1 MPKDPRIKKVLV
13 IGSGPIIIGQAAEF
27 DYSGTQAC
35 RALKAEGIET
45 VLLNSNPATIMTDPD
60 VADHV
65 YIEPMT
71 LEVVERIL
79 EIEKPDSV
87 LPNLGGQMG
96 LNLSMELARSGY
108 LDRTGIRLLACK
120 PETIDRAE
128 DRELFKETMEKLH
141 QPIIPSEVVET
152 LQDALA
158 CADRIGYPV
167 IVRPAF
173 TMGGTG
179 GGICENKEKLIE
191 IGTNGL
197 RLSPIHQILV
207 EKCIAGWKEIEY
219 EVMRDHKGN
228 VITVCNMENL
238 DPVGIHTGD
247 SVVVAPSQTLTDH
260 EYQMLRTAALDII
273 TELGIE
279 GGCNCQFALK
289 PDSYDYAV
297 IEVNPR
303 VSRSSALAS
312 KATGYPIAKVA
323 TKIAIG
329 YTLDEITND
338 VTGKT
343 CACFEPALDYIVVKY
358 PKWPFDKF
366 VYADKSLG
374 TQMMATGEVMSI
386 GNSFEAAMMKAVS
399 SIELGMDTLTHK
411 PFEELTDDE
420 IVAHL
425 YVQDAERV
433 FCVYEALKRGID
445 HETIWKIT
453 KIDWWFLDKMQHL
466 ADLEKG
472 LAKCNGVLS
481 REQYQTAK
489 KYGFQDK
496 TIKRLAQVDVLPVE
510 NYRAGFKMVDTCAA
524 EFSANT
530 PYFYSTYDGDNEA
543 AEFIAAR
550 EAEAAA
556 NGQPKKKKVLVF
568 GSGPIRIG
576 QGIEFDYCSVHCVWT
591 LKNHG
596 CEAILVN
603 NNPETVSTD
612 FDTGDRLYFDP
623 LNPESVDN
631 IIATEKPDAC
641 VVQFGGQTAIKLA
654 KHMDEIGLPILG
666 TPADAIDEAED
677 RERFDELLE
686 HCKIPRAPGRTVFN
700 LEEALAAADEIGLP
714 VLMRPSYVLGGQ
726 NMIVAYTKADVVE
739 YMGVITEHVDMDHPV
754 LLDKYIMGT
763 ECEVDAICD
772 GENFLIPGIMEQV
785 ERTGVHS
792 GDSICV
798 YPAQHLTQAEIDTI
812 VDYTGRFAR
821 ELHVTG
827 LVNVQYAVSNGKVYV
842 IEVNPRS
849 SRTVPYISKV
859 TGVPMVDLATRVM
872 VGQPLASLGYG
883 TGLYRQPP
891 YVAVKVP
898 VFSFEKITDANAALS
913 PEMKSTGEVLGLGKN
928 MQEAMFKGLV
938 SAGYKVEKET
948 RGGVLISVNHRD
960 QPEIVN
966 IARKLDE
973 MGYKLYATDG
983 TAREISRLGTDVEIV
998 GKLGKDNRVFQ
1009 LLENGRIDYVILT
1022 GSTEPIYIRDFI
1034 HLNHRCVQLGI
1045 PCLTSLDTAN
1055 ALTDI
1060 LASRYNQRNTELIDI
1075 CHLRS
1080 ERQKLKFS
1088 KLQTCGN
1095 DYIFLENFHGE
1106 ITCPESLCVTFC
1118 DRHYGIGA
1126 DGIVLMEHSDIADA
1140 KIRLFNADGSESATA
1155 GNALRCMGKYL
1166 YDNGLVKKE
1175 DMRIETGAGVRE
1187 VHLYTANGLVTSA
1200 CVDMGRASL
1209 DAAAFRFAIA
1219 EKTVVDYPVYI
1230 GGQSFNITCV
1240 DVGEP
1245 HCVAF
1250 CPRIDDVDVEFLGPR
1265 FEQAPYFPER
1275 INAEFIRVVNP
1286 STIKM
1291 RVWERG
1297 SGEIMASGTGACAA
1311 VVAAVANGMCEKGRD
1326 VTVRAAGGDL
1336 VVNYTDEKI
1345 TLTGDAKLVY
1355 TGEAVY

>member
-1 MPKDPRIKKVLV
+1 MPKYTDIKKVLV
-13 IGSGPIIIGQAAEF
+13 LGSGPIVIGQAAEF
-27 DYSGTQAC
+27 DYAGTQAC
-35 RALKAEGIET
+35 RALKEEGLEV
-45 VLLNSNPATIMTDPD
+45 VLINSNPATIMTDKD
-60 VADHV
+60 IADHV
-65 YIEPMT
+65 YIEPMNLPSIT
-71 LEVVERIL
+71 QI
-79 EIEKPDSV
+79 IEKERPDAL
-87 LPNLGGQMG
+87 LPNMGGQTG
-96 LNLSMELARSGY
+96 LNLAMALYENGTLEKYGV
-108 LDRTGIRLLACK
+108 RLLGTSPASIHK
-120 PETIDRAE
+120 AE
-128 DRELFKETMEKLH
+128 DRQGFKDCMESIG
-141 QPIIPSEVVET
+141 QPCVTSKVVNTVE
-152 LQDALA
+152 DAVSFTNE
-158 CADRIGYPV
+158 IGYPV
-167 IVRPAF
+167 IVRPAY
-173 TMGGTG
+173 TLGGTG
-179 GGICENKEKLIE
+179 GGIAYDEVSLREICDRGLNLSRVHEVLIE
-191 IGTNGL
+191 
-197 RLSPIHQILV
+197 R
-207 EKCIAGWKEIEY
+207 CIAGWKEIEF
-219 EVMRDHKGN
+219 EVMRDSAGN
-228 VITVCNMENL
+228 VITICSMENI
-238 DPVGIHTGD
+238 DPVGVHTGD
-247 SVVVAPSQTLTDH
+247 SIVVAPTQTLANR
-260 EYQMLRTAALDII
+260 EFQMLRSAALDII
-273 TELGIE
+273 SALEIE
-279 GGCNCQFALK
+279 GGCNVQFALN
-289 PDSYDYAV
+289 PDSFEYAV

-411 PFEELTDDE
+411 PFEELTDE
-420 IVAHL
+420 EVVEHMH
-425 YVQDAERV
+425 VQDAERV

-445 HETIWKIT
+445 HKVIYDIT

-472 LAKCNGVLS
+472 LAQCNGVLS
-481 REQYQTAK
+481 LEQYKTAK

-496 TIKRLAQVDVLPVE
+496 TIRRLAQVDTLPVE

-543 AEFIAAR
+543 ASFIAEK
-550 EAEAAA
+550 EAETAAK
-556 NGQPKKKKVLVF
+556 GEPKKKKVLVF

-591 LKNHG
+591 LKKNG

-686 HCKIPRAPGRTVFN
+686 RCNIPRAPGRTVFN
-700 LEEALAAADEIGLP
+700 LDEALAAAEEIGLP

-726 NMIVAYTKADVVE
+726 NMIVAYNKADIIE

-798 YPAQHLTQAEIDTI
+798 YPAQHLTQDEIDTM

-827 LVNVQYAVSNGKVYV
+827 LVNVQYAVSHGRVYV

-859 TGVPMVDLATRVM
+859 TGVPMVDMAVRCCLGEKLTDM
-872 VGQPLASLGYG
+872 GYG
-883 TGLYRQPP
+883 TGLHPNAP

-898 VFSFEKITDANAALS
+898 VFSFEKLHAVDTQFG
-913 PEMKSTGEVLGLGKN
+913 PEMKSTGEVLGIAPNYHDALL
-928 MQEAMFKGLV
+928 KGLIG
-938 SAGYKVEKET
+938 AGYTFKTPGPGSCCIFTVKD
-948 RGGVLISVNHRD
+948 SD
-960 QPEIVN
+960 KPEFVD
-966 IARKLDE
+966 IAWKLKD
-973 MGYKLYATDG
+973 MGYKLYG
-983 TAREISRLGTDVEIV
+983 TSGTCAWLNKHMVPCNEVRNISGEAPNIV
-998 GKLGKDNRVFQ
+998 D
-1009 LLENGRIDYVILT
+1009 LLQSGLVDYVF
-1022 GSTEPIYIRDFI
+1022 STSAKGRDPRRDSVR
-1034 HLNHRCVQLGI
+1034 LRRKAVELSI
-1045 PCLTSLDTAN
+1045 PCITAVDTA
-1055 ALTDI
+1055 
-1060 LASRYNQRNTELIDI
+1060 ASLVD
-1075 CHLRS
+1075 CLRS
-1080 ERQKLKFS
+1080 E
-1088 KLQTCGN
+1088 
-1095 DYIFLENFHGE
+1095 H
-1106 ITCPESLCVTFC
+1106 SLANIPLV
-1118 DRHYGIGA
+1118 
-1126 DGIVLMEHSDIADA
+1126 DIATLY
-1140 KIRLFNADGSESATA
+1140 R
-1155 GNALRCMGKYL
+1155 GK
-1166 YDNGLVKKE
+1166 
-1175 DMRIETGAGVRE
+1175 
-1187 VHLYTANGLVTSA
+1187 
-1200 CVDMGRASL
+1200 
-1209 DAAAFRFAIA
+1209 
-1219 EKTVVDYPVYI
+1219 
-1230 GGQSFNITCV
+1230 
-1240 DVGEP
+1240 
-1245 HCVAF
+1245 
-1250 CPRIDDVDVEFLGPR
+1250 
-1265 FEQAPYFPER
+1265 
-1275 INAEFIRVVNP
+1275 
-1286 STIKM
+1286 
-1291 RVWERG
+1291 
-1297 SGEIMASGTGACAA
+1297 
-1311 VVAAVANGMCEKGRD
+1311 
-1326 VTVRAAGGDL
+1326 
-1336 VVNYTDEKI
+1336 
-1345 TLTGDAKLVY
+1345 
-1355 TGEAVY
+1355 